1 MPCWSSAV
9 DMYLLI
15 NDTTFQ
21 GIIDGFQTILLIEAC
36 RLMNL
41 TPTFRPI
48 AFTQEY
54 LADGTPMP
62 KILLDLL
69 EQKADVAASG
79 LFMRPIYTGILDSTY
94 PWESICVR

>member
-1 MPCWSSAV
+1 
-9 DMYLLI
+9 MYLLI